1 MDLVPDLIVTMDL
14 TIAEEH
20 LKTISERT
28 LQ

>member
-20 LKTISERT
+20 LKTISGRT
-28 LQ
+28 LR